1 MKYNVLLLS
10 LSLVL
15 AGLLCAQPPNGLPA
29 ATVGIPFSLDFG
41 EGLDQ
46 IPSVPDVQFT
56 YSFTV
61 SSGTLPPGLTLS
73 PSGLLSGTPTTAG
86 TYSFGITFN
95 FQIIYQGQNFGESVP
110 FDFGLTVSGGSGAKV
125 TVDPAALSFP
135 LNQGVATAIT
145 KVIKISNLSNQAQ
158 TFTVSG
164 QANNG
169 GSFISASGGG
179 SIAAFSSNS
188 ISVTVNVGNLV
199 PGTYT
204 GTVSVTV
211 APSNQTFSIPILVTV
226 TSAQAQLQLSASGL
240 RFQAVSGGG
249 APPSQSI
256 TVINGGNGSLDFAAK
271 ATTVTGGSWLSVSP
285 TSGRADQISS
295 PAVTVS
301 VNPTG
306 LPAGDYY
313 GQITFTAAGV
323 ANSPQTASIVLN
335 VAASGTMI
343 DATVKPT
350 GVIFVATAGSSNPAS
365 KSITIT
371 NPNATPLSFNTATF
385 FGQSSS
391 WFSVTPP
398 GGSATPTSPAQL
410 TLQPNITG
418 LTAGVYQGEVV
429 IHFTENND
437 TQHIAVLLVLLK
449 PGSTTGMQAESTTTA
464 SNCTPTKLLPVFTQQ
479 GNGFTAVAAWPTPV
493 EVTVVDDCG
502 VPLVSGSV
510 GTSFSSGDPALAL
523 TSLKDGRWSGTWQ
536 PRSAST
542 QVTITAQAQEFT
554 PALLGTQ
561 MIGGA
566 LASNPVTP
574 VINAGGAVSAAS
586 NLPNQPLAP
595 GAFMAIFGTHLSSGT
610 NISPTLPFSMQ
621 LGGTQAVLAGR
632 QLPLYFAADGQ
643 IDAVIPYD
651 VPVNTTQQLVVT
663 NGPALSQPEPVV
675 IAPAQPAMF
684 TVSQNGSGPGV
695 FVGVHPDGTQFLVD
709 ANHPVTAGDA
719 VVIYCAGLGTVTP
732 SIPAGSAASLTTL
745 SYTDQTVTVMIGGQ
759 PVQVLFSGL
768 APGYAGLYQVNVL
781 MPSGITAGSSVPVMI
796 TVAGISSSTVTIPV
810 K

>member
-1 MKYNVLLLS
+1 MKYKLFLLS

-15 AGLLCAQPPNGLPA
+15 AGLLCAQPPDGLPGA
-29 ATVGIPFSLDFG
+29 VVGVPFSLDFG
-41 EGLDQ
+41 QGLDE
-46 IPSVPDVQFT
+46 IPPIADVQFT

-61 SSGTLPPGLTLS
+61 SSGSLPPGLSLS

-86 TYSFGITFN
+86 NYTFGITFT
-95 FQIIYQGQNFGESVP
+95 FQIIFDGQNFGQSVP
-110 FDFGLTVSGGSGAKV
+110 FNFGLVVSGGSGAKV
-125 TVDPAALSFP
+125 TVDPATLSFP
-135 LNQGVATAIT
+135 LNQGSATAIT
-145 KVIKISNLSNQAQ
+145 KVLRVSNLSNQAQ
-158 TFTVSG
+158 TFTASA
-164 QANNG
+164 QASNG
-169 GSFISASGGG
+169 GSFITASGGG
-179 SIAAFSSNS
+179 SIGAFSSSS
-188 ISVTVNVGNLV
+188 ISVTVNPGNLV

-204 GTVSVTV
+204 GTVSVIV
-211 APSNQTFSIPILVTV
+211 SSSNQTFSIPILVTV
-226 TSAQAQLQLSASGL
+226 TSAQQQLQLSASGL
-240 RFQAVSGGG
+240 RFQAVSGAG

-256 TVINGGNGSLDFAAK
+256 TVLNGGSGSLDFAAK
-271 ATTVTGGSWLSVSP
+271 ATTISGGSWLSVSP

-295 PAVTVS
+295 PVVTVS
-301 VNPTG
+301 VNPSG
-306 LPAGDYY
+306 LAAGDYY
-313 GQITFTAAGV
+313 GQVTFTASGV

-335 VAASGTMI
+335 VAASGTTI

-350 GVIFVATAGSSNPAS
+350 GVIFVGTAGGTNPAS

-371 NPNATPLSFNTATF
+371 NPNSTPLSFNTATF
-385 FGQSSS
+385 FGQSNS
-391 WFSVTPP
+391 WFTVSPP
-398 GGSATPTSPAQL
+398 GGSVTPAAPVQL

-429 IHFTENND
+429 IHFVEDNS
-437 TQHIAVLLVLLK
+437 TQHIAVLLVLLR
-449 PGSTTGMQAESTTTA
+449 PGSTTGIKAESTTTA

-502 VPLVSGSV
+502 IPLVSGSV

-536 PRSAST
+536 PRAAST
-542 QVTITAQAQEFT
+542 QVTITSLAQEFT
-554 PALLGTQ
+554 PPLQGTQ

-586 NLPNQPLAP
+586 LTANQPLAP

-643 IDAVIPYD
+643 INAVIPYD
-651 VPVNTTQQLVVT
+651 VPVNSTQQLVVT

-684 TVSQNGSGPGV
+684 TVSQTGNGPGV

-732 SIPAGSAASLTTL
+732 SISAGSAASLTTF
-745 SYTDQTVTVMIGGQ
+745 SYTDQTVTVTIGGQ
-759 PVQVLFSGL
+759 PVQGLFSGL
-768 APGYAGLYQVNVL
+768 APGFAGLYQVNVL
-781 MPSGITAGSSVPVMI
+781 MPTGITPGSSVPVVI
-796 TVAGISSSTVTIPV
+796 TAGGISSSPVTITV